1 MFLLMGVVDLY
12 LRYMPQFLPGI
23 APDIP
28 EQSSGEALPVFGYA
42 ENDSVIVVRD
52 PDSPAL
58 AVIQRELFKIIGIDA
73 DESYFLRNVFR
84 LKTAWLSCC
93 PEADVGRH
101 DVSTSWARGII
112 EKKHAARAIPFA
124 AYIAVNIILPWLL
137 PLTCPARWGD

>member
-1 MFLLMGVVDLY
+1 
-12 LRYMPQFLPGI
+12 MPQFLPGI

-84 LKTAWLSCC
+84 LMKGIVINQQCSHGIELPVDDFSVSGVTHELLNGIVPILNGIEDSMAVMLS
-93 PEADVGRH
+93 
-101 DVSTSWARGII
+101 
-112 EKKHAARAIPFA
+112 
-124 AYIAVNIILPWLL
+124 
-137 PLTCPARWGD
+137 

>member
-1 MFLLMGVVDLY
+1 MVDLY

-28 EQSSGEALPVFGYA
+28 KQASGEALPVFGYA

-84 LKTAWLSCC
+84 LMKCIVINQQCSHGIELPVDDFSVSGVTHELLNGIVPVLNGIEDSMAVMLS
-93 PEADVGRH
+93 
-101 DVSTSWARGII
+101 
-112 EKKHAARAIPFA
+112 
-124 AYIAVNIILPWLL
+124 
-137 PLTCPARWGD
+137 